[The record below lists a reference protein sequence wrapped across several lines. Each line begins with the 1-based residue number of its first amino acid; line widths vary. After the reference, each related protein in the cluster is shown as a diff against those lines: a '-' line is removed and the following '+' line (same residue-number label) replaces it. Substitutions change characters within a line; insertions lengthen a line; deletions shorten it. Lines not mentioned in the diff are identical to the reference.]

1 MRVLVVG
8 ATGAVG
14 RQLVPQLI
22 AAGDQVCATTR
33 SPGKV
38 AELRGA
44 GADPLVVDGLDAA
57 AVGEAVARAEPEVIV
72 HEMTAIPARMDLRRF
87 ERTFAATNALRTA
100 GLDHLLA
107 AATAQGVRRFVAQ
120 SYAGWPNI
128 RSGGPVKTEADPLD
142 PDPPASQRATLA
154 AIRYLEHAVTSAPLE
169 GLALRYGSLYGPGSS
184 EIFVTMLK
192 RRLVPLVGDGAG
204 IWSFLHVT
212 DAAGATVAAV
222 HGGPPGVYNIVDDE
236 PAAVADWLPVLAR
249 GAGAPP
255 PLRVPAWLG
264 RLAGGAA
271 GLSMMTQIRGSAN
284 AKAKRELDWQ
294 LVWPSWRQGFADGLA
309 RAYPDTQPLPDA
321 QDAPDAPDTR
331 DAPDAPDTPDAPD
344 APDTRDAPDAP
355 DAR

>member
-38 AELRGA
+38 AGLRAA
-44 GADPLVVDGLDAA
+44 GADPLVLDGLDAA
-57 AVGEAVARAEPEVIV
+57 AVGEVVARAEPEVIV
-72 HEMTAIPARMDLRRF
+72 HEMTAIPGNPDLRKF
-87 ERTFAATNALRTA
+87 ERTFAATNALRTT

-120 SYAGWPNI
+120 SYAGWPNA

-142 PDPPASQRATLA
+142 PDPPAGQRSTLE
-154 AIRYLEHAVTSAPLE
+154 AIRYLEHAVTSAPLA

-184 EIFVTMLK
+184 EVFVAMLK
-192 RRLVPLVGDGAG
+192 RRRVPLVGDGAG
-204 IWSFLHVT
+204 VWSFLHVT
-212 DAAGATVAAV
+212 DAAAATVAAV

-236 PAAVADWLPVLAR
+236 PAAVAEWLPVLAR
-249 GAGAPP
+249 CAGAPR

-264 RLAGGAA
+264 RLAGGEA
-271 GLSMMTQIRGSAN
+271 GLSMMTQIRGSSN
-284 AKAKRELDWQ
+284 AKAKRDLGWQ
-294 LVWPSWRQGFADGLA
+294 PIWPSWRQGFAAGLTQS
-309 RAYPDTQPLPDA
+309 YPDPG
-321 QDAPDAPDTR
+321 
-331 DAPDAPDTPDAPD
+331 
-344 APDTRDAPDAP
+344 
-355 DAR
+355 